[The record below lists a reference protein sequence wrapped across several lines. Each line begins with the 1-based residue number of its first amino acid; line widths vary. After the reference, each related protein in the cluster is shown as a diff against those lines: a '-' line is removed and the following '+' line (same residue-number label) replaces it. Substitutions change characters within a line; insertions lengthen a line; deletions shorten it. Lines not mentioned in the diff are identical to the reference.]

1 MKTRFTLLTFAVCL
15 GLFGNVL
22 SATEYTYALASR
34 GCMQTDARAL
44 EIYLTQK
51 PYNGEASA
59 PMPYIRIEIEWSDW
73 ENVVG
78 KELKLAQV
86 SRPKPDPH
94 MPTVAAELNPERQ
107 ERIWLRGTLLLK
119 KVEVNKQ
126 VEGSYEFTGPNN
138 LKWTGMFKAQWGKDR
153 PGCG

>member
-1 MKTRFTLLTFAVCL
+1 
-15 GLFGNVL
+15 
-22 SATEYTYALASR
+22 
-34 GCMQTDARAL
+34 MQNDARAL
-44 EIYLTQK
+44 EVYLTQE
-51 PYNGEASA
+51 PYSGEGPA

-78 KELKLAQV
+78 KELKLAQR

-107 ERIWLRGTLLLK
+107 KRLWLLGALRLN

-126 VEGSYEFTGPNN
+126 VEGSYEFVGPNN
-138 LKWTGMFKAQWGKDR
+138 LKWTGAFKALWSKGRNDR
-153 PGCG
+153 FDCG